1 MQTTLLA
8 LSIAIILAL
17 VAALAGPYFV
27 DWSQYHEVFEAQ
39 ATQLAGM
46 PVRITGAIDARILPT
61 PSLTLHG
68 IEAGPRG
75 REPRLRAREL
85 AIELRLGPL
94 MRGKFSAAE
103 MRLVGPE
110 IRAGLDA
117 AGRFDWPA
125 AQPGLDPELL
135 SIDGLSVEDGRAT
148 LTEAGSGA
156 RLVLD
161 GLWFRGELRS
171 LLGPVKGEGGFLV
184 DDDRFGYRLAVG
196 RLGDEAGVRI
206 RLAIDPSDRPL
217 TVEADGALRIEQGTP
232 RFDGA
237 LTLARPQG
245 VTASSPRDG
254 AGVPWR
260 AVAKV
265 KASAAAALFE
275 QVDLQ
280 YGTDENGLK
289 LSGAV
294 EIKLGR
300 KPRFEGVLSARQIDV
315 DGVLDLPDSERRLPL
330 MVIKR
335 LAEGL
340 AGRFDPPIPGR
351 LGIGID
357 TLTLAGAQIHAV
369 RGDLK
374 TDAAGWDLETL
385 EFRAP
390 GSAQTRV
397 SGRIGFAPK
406 GLSFSGPAAVEAGDA
421 RPLLAWLEGAP
432 DGVLRQVG
440 SLRVSGDVQLEPGRV
455 AIERLKADVD
465 RHAVTGRLAYSFAA
479 GRPTRLEAA
488 LKAAE
493 LDIDGVLSL
502 ARASAGGNSVA
513 PPAELALALDIDAAT
528 VSGVVARSTTI
539 KLTSDAAG
547 LVLEK
552 FQIADLGGAA
562 IDLSGRIEQPTT
574 SAPHGALTLDL
585 DAHSLDGPLALLSRV
600 AAPLADRLRPVLTR
614 LLPLKARA
622 TLSVS
627 AGALRGSATKLVLE
641 GTAGPVRLALTG
653 ESTGGLL
660 AADQYTV
667 SARAAADDGGALV
680 ALLGLDRAAVVDK
693 SSATLALT
701 LRGTPSEDLRV
712 DARLS
717 AGGLVAT
724 AAGKVHPGG
733 DDGMAAAL
741 DLWVAAANA
750 SWPRPDGAPP
760 APTLPVALRAHLNA
774 TGNALS
780 FENLSG
786 TVAGTPLRGRLDVA
800 LGAVPRIEGRI
811 DADAID
817 AASAIGLAI
826 GMPPRKPGDATPWP
840 SESFGPGVLDGATGR
855 IEFSVPRANL
865 APAVVARSMHGT
877 LRFGHGEVAIEDLEG
892 QLAAGR
898 LQGQLVFSRIAD
910 GVAAH
915 VRLDLTDA
923 DATVL
928 VRGGARPPVVG
939 RLSLQ
944 LEGDGNGFS
953 PATLIG
959 SLSGSGVVTLDRGQ
973 FAALDPRVFE
983 AVTRAV
989 DQGLVVDPARIAAVV
1004 ATALDGG
1011 DLRVARSDG
1020 AVTVASGQMRIANVI
1035 AHADHA
1041 DLTIGGSLD
1050 IAEGALDARLVL
1062 SGPPDRDTGSARPD
1076 VFIGLRGP
1084 VAAPKRTIDV
1094 SALAGWLTLRAVDRE
1109 TKRIEALEA
1118 ERRESAL
1125 RPGAP
1130 PPAPDK
1136 QAVPAN
1142 ANPLQAQPPPQTAPV
1157 AQPPRAASPET
1168 AVAPAEAA
1176 PALPPPVDVR
1186 PAPGTRR
1193 PHGPRPRPEAA
1204 PARRTPSLP
1213 LPATDPPAA
1222 RSYLDTLIGSHR

>member
-1 MQTTLLA
+1 VQTTLLA

-27 DWSQYHEVFEAQ
+27 DWRQYHEIFEAQ
-39 ATQLAGM
+39 ATQIAGM

-68 IEAGPRG
+68 IEAGPAG
-75 REPRLRAREL
+75 GEPRLKAREL

-94 MRGKFSAAE
+94 LRGKLSAAE
-103 MRLVGPE
+103 MRLVGPD
-110 IRAGLDA
+110 IKVGLDA
-117 AGRFDWPA
+117 AGRIDWPA
-125 AQPGLDPELL
+125 ELSGLDPDLL

-161 GLWFRGELRS
+161 GLWFRGEVRS

-184 DDDRFGYRLAVG
+184 DDERFGYRLAVG
-196 RLGDEAGVRI
+196 RPADEAGVRM

-217 TVEADGALRIEQGTP
+217 TVEADGALRIERGTP

-237 LTLARPQG
+237 LTLARPAG
-245 VTASSPRDG
+245 VTASSPHE
-254 AGVPWR
+254 ATSVPWH
-260 AVAKV
+260 AAAKV
-265 KASAAAALFE
+265 KASAAGALFE

-280 YGTDENGLK
+280 YGPDERALK

-294 EIKLGR
+294 EVKLGR
-300 KPRFEGVLSARQIDV
+300 KPHFEGVLSARQIDL
-315 DGVLDLPDSERRLPL
+315 DGVLELPDSERRLPL
-330 MVIKR
+330 VVIKR

-357 TLTLAGAQIHAV
+357 TLTLAGGQIQAV

-397 SGRIGFAPK
+397 SGRIGLTPQ
-406 GLSFSGPAAVEAGDA
+406 GLSFNGPAAVEAGDA
-421 RPLLAWLEGAP
+421 RTLLAWLEGGP
-432 DGVLRQVG
+432 DGARQVG
-440 SLRVSGDVQLEPGRV
+440 SLRVSGDVQFEPGRV

-479 GRPTRLEAA
+479 QRPTRLEAA

-493 LDIDGVLSL
+493 LDIDGVLAL
-502 ARASAGGNSVA
+502 ARASAGGSTIA
-513 PPAELALALDIDAAT
+513 LPAELALALDVDAAT
-528 VSGVVARSTTI
+528 LAGVIARSTTI
-539 KLTSDAAG
+539 RLTSDAAG

-552 FQIADLGGAA
+552 FLIADLGGAA

-574 SAPHGALTLDL
+574 SSPHGALTLNL
-585 DAHSLDGPLALLSRV
+585 DARSLDGTLALLSRV
-600 AAPLADRLRPVLTR
+600 APRLTDRLRPVLTR
-614 LLPLKARA
+614 LLPLKTRT
-622 TLSVS
+622 TLTVS
-627 AGALRGSATKLVLE
+627 AGALRGSTAKLVLE
-641 GTAGPVRLALTG
+641 GAAGPVRLVLTG
-653 ESTGGLL
+653 DSTGGLL
-660 AADQYTV
+660 APDQFTV
-667 SARAAADDGGALV
+667 AGRAAADDGGALV
-680 ALLGLDRAAVVDK
+680 ALLGLDRVVAVDK
-693 SSATLALT
+693 SPGSLT
-701 LRGTPSEDLRV
+701 LTLHGTPKEDLRV
-712 DARLS
+712 DAKLS
-717 AGGLVAT
+717 AGGLAAT
-724 AAGKVHPGG
+724 AGGKLHPGG
-733 DDGMAAAL
+733 DDGVTGGL
-741 DLWVAAANA
+741 DLVVTAASA

-760 APTLPVALRAHLNA
+760 APTLPVALRARLNA
-774 TGNALS
+774 AGNA
-780 FENLSG
+780 FAFDNLSG
-786 TVAGTPLRGRLDVA
+786 TIAGTPVRGRLDVA
-800 LGAVPRIEGRI
+800 LGAVPRVEGRL
-811 DADAID
+811 DADAVD
-817 AASAIGLAI
+817 AGNAIALAI
-826 GMPPRKPGDATPWP
+826 GIPARKPGDATPWP
-840 SESFGPGVLDGATGR
+840 SEQFGPGVLEGISGR
-855 IEFSVPRANL
+855 IEFHVPRAVL
-865 APAVVARSMHGT
+865 TAALVARSMHGT
-877 LRFGHGEVAIEDLEG
+877 LRFGSGEVAFEDLDA

-898 LQGQLVFSRIAD
+898 LKGQLVFSRIAD
-910 GVAAH
+910 GISAH

-923 DATVL
+923 DATAL

-989 DQGLVVDPARIAAVV
+989 DQGLAVDPARIGTVV

-1011 DLRVARSDG
+1011 DLRVSRADG

-1041 DLTIGGSLD
+1041 DLTIGGNLD
-1050 IAEGALDARLVL
+1050 LAEGTLDARLVL
-1062 SGPPDRDTGSARPD
+1062 SGPPDRDTGNARPD
-1076 VFIGLRGP
+1076 VFIALKGP

-1109 TKRIEALEA
+1109 TRRIEALEA

-1125 RPGAP
+1125 RPTAP
-1130 PPAPDK
+1130 PPAPEK

-1142 ANPLQAQPPPQTAPV
+1142 ANPPQAPPPPPQPAAP
-1157 AQPPRAASPET
+1157 AQPQKSAPPEAAV
-1168 AVAPAEAA
+1168 AAPAEAA
-1176 PALPPPVDVR
+1176 PALPPPIDVR
-1186 PAPGTRR
+1186 PAPGARL
-1193 PHGPRPRPEAA
+1193 PHGPRARSDVPTT
-1204 PARRTPSLP
+1204 PARRWS
-1213 LPATDPPAA
+1213 
-1222 RSYLDTLIGSHR
+1222 R